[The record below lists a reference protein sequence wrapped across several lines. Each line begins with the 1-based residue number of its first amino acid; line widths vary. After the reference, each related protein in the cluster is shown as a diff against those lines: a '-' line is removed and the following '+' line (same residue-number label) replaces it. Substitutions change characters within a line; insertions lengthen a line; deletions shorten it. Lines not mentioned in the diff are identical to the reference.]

1 MYKGIYMA
9 SNDYCV
15 LMYIFNWLI
24 TELGVILM
32 KFQILVYNIYWVALK
47 GTSNFLF

>member
-1 MYKGIYMA
+1 MA
-9 SNDYCV
+9 GNDCYV